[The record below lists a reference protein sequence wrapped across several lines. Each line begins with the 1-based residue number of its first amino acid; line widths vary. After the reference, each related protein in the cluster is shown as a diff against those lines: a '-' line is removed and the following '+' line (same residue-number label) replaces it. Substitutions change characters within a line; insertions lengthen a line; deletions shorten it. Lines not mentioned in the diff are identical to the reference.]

1 MMRRRRCTVICDDP
15 REPPPS
21 KSKPGAELQARD
33 ALRTMPRFPLSCF
46 FCSPVGFLRD
56 IAQNQ
61 DNGSGIQYSSRDL
74 LESTLT
80 RSRDFASIWQGGE
93 LGKRLLLALIAVAM
107 LAGTITW
114 LAGRP
119 DLSAASWAAGTAVI
133 LASLLTEIAISLGR
147 KEFGLDL
154 IAALAMGG
162 ALILGEYLTGT
173 IVALMYTGGEA
184 LEDFAQRRARREL
197 TALLNRVPR
206 TAVRYTDRQ
215 LQEVSI
221 EELNPGDRILIRRGE
236 VVPVDGSVVDG
247 IAVLDE
253 SALTGEAM
261 PIRRRSGE
269 PVTSGTTNAGDAF
282 EMVASSA
289 ASDSTY
295 AAIVRLVEAAKAA
308 KAPIVRLADSYAL
321 GFLAVTLLLA
331 GGAWAISGE
340 PVRALAVLVIA
351 TPCPLILAVPVA
363 IIAGVSRCAG
373 KGCS

>member
-1 MMRRRRCTVICDDP
+1 M
-15 REPPPS
+15 
-21 KSKPGAELQARD
+21 
-33 ALRTMPRFPLSCF
+33 
-46 FCSPVGFLRD
+46 
-56 IAQNQ
+56 
-61 DNGSGIQYSSRDL
+61 
-74 LESTLT
+74 
-80 RSRDFASIWQGGE
+80 
-93 LGKRLLLALIAVAM
+93 
-107 LAGTITW
+107 
-114 LAGRP
+114 
-119 DLSAASWAAGTAVI
+119 I

-206 TAVRYTDRQ
+206 TAVRYADGQ
-215 LQEVSI
+215 LQEVNI

-295 AAIVRLVEAAKAA
+295 AAIVRLWRRQK
-308 KAPIVRLADSYAL
+308 PRRRLSFGL
-321 GFLAVTLLLA
+321 RTVMRWGFL
-331 GGAWAISGE
+331 
-340 PVRALAVLVIA
+340 R
-351 TPCPLILAVPVA
+351 
-363 IIAGVSRCAG
+363 SRCSSPAAPG
-373 KGCS
+373 P